1 MVLLHD
7 NKTKVIIIRL
17 NTHTHTKFNTN
28 HFTKTKTK
36 MLQQQQQQQLSSNNK
51 FKQACCH
58 SLASSFKILQF
69 PSTKHIITGCQ
80 PGRAKKFATTATT
93 NIKIEQ
99 KKPLTHH
106 TQNHTKNKI
115 STKSAQNEQNYFV
128 KERKSA
134 AASKLYEQ

>member
-1 MVLLHD
+1 
-7 NKTKVIIIRL
+7 
-17 NTHTHTKFNTN
+17 
-28 HFTKTKTK
+28 
-36 MLQQQQQQQLSSNNK
+36 MLQQQQQLSSNNK

-69 PSTKHIITGCQ
+69 PSTKHITTGCQ
-80 PGRAKKFATTATT
+80 PRRAKKIATTATT

-99 KKPLTHH
+99 KNPLKHH

-134 AASKLYEQ
+134 RSKQIVSAIRREQQQQQQIILR